1 MKILALSDEE
11 CPALW
16 DYYTPGRLDGY
27 DLILACGDLK
37 SSYLSFVV
45 TMAHCP
51 VLYVPGNHD
60 GHYEDKPPL
69 GCDPIDDHFVVYN
82 GIRILGLGGCYRYRP
97 GPHQYTNTQM
107 RRRIR
112 KLRLQLWMNKGVDIV
127 VTHAAPAGLG
137 DAEDTAHWGFQA
149 LRDLLD
155 KYHPQY
161 LVHGHVHMN
170 YGHEIPREIEYN
182 GTKVINAYERYAF
195 EIPDREYSLTDH
207 GQVIY
212 KTRYRPGY
220 LEEYSTQGGW

>member
-16 DYYTPGRLDGY
+16 DYYVPGRLKDY

-37 SSYLSFVV
+37 PEYLSFVV
-45 TMAHCP
+45 TMARCP

-60 GHYEDKPPL
+60 GRYAKTPPQ
-69 GCDPIDDHFVVYN
+69 GCDLLDEQYVVYN
-82 GIRILGLGGCYRYRP
+82 GVRIMGLGGCYRYRP
-97 GPHQYTNTQM
+97 GPHQYTETQM

-112 KLRLQLWMNKGVDIV
+112 KLWLQLWMYKGVDIV

-137 DAEDTAHWGFQA
+137 DAEDTAHWGFA
-149 LRDLLD
+149 CLRRLLD
-155 KYHPQY
+155 KYHPLC

-170 YGHEIPREIEYN
+170 YGHNIPREIDYN
-182 GTKVINAYERYAF
+182 GTKVINAYERYSF
-195 EIPDREYSLTDH
+195 EIPDREFPLKDY

-220 LEEYSTQGGW
+220 NEEYTTQRR